1 MISLS
6 VAVAI
11 SPWAFQLPPPPP
23 TSKKMIYYYYWSTH
37 NLNRYFLVVVLK
49 GEQQH
54 LKGMK
59 TQNMVGNK
67 KH

>member
-11 SPWAFQLPPPPP
+11 SPWAFQPPQ

-37 NLNRYFLVVVLK
+37 ILNRYFLVVFLK